1 MRASH
6 SGYLV
11 QTQSSC
17 RTAGTWHR
25 KRPPPLHT
33 RAGGRLRWG
42 QAWKHPRGTLMPP
55 CCSDLTLV
63 LQEQNKEAPAGNQ
76 PEAWPPSI
84 APPISRTKV
93 VDTVH
98 GACGRLSFDFLFKTG
113 RGSAPLSWWTN
124 LSPANSWFFGW
135 MEPPLPLSVTLTL
148 RKGFLLHYAFIR
160 LVLDPK
166 VMVWRRCGE
175 TKPTALF
182 LNPVTTEKE
191 QQKKEKLFRILRVCS
206 GTLRTQPVH
215 KWLHLKTSSLRFSH
229 SSMRNMW
236 FAKHE
241 MESLSPDKINRRQS
255 KTVVACAPCCL
266 LLNKLGIPAEG
277 IPDRC

>member
-1 MRASH
+1 VYVFLSH
-6 SGYLV
+6 CVRGYPSVCERPSLIV
-11 QTQSSC
+11 CLSLCSC
-17 RTAGTWHR
+17 V
-25 KRPPPLHT
+25 
-33 RAGGRLRWG
+33 
-42 QAWKHPRGTLMPP
+42 
-55 CCSDLTLV
+55 CV
-63 LQEQNKEAPAGNQ
+63 
-76 PEAWPPSI
+76 
-84 APPISRTKV
+84 
-93 VDTVH
+93 
-98 GACGRLSFDFLFKTG
+98 SFL
-113 RGSAPLSWWTN
+113 GSLPN
-124 LSPANSWFFGW
+124 NPVNSWFRGW

-160 LVLDPK
+160 LVLAPK
-166 VMVWRRCGE
+166 VMVWRRCGK

-215 KWLHLKTSSLRFSH
+215 KWLDLKTSSLRFSH

-255 KTVVACAPCCL
+255 KTVAACAPCCL